1 MILAG
6 DIGGTKCNLAL
17 YDLRPDGYRQVVQH
31 RYESGDF
38 TSFDEIIEKFLIEI
52 KSETKNVAAGA
63 IQAAG
68 FGVAGP
74 VIDRRVK
81 ATNLPW
87 VVDGLAL
94 AQQLSTDHIV
104 ILNDLEATGYSL
116 SLLQPSEISTLNQGV
131 PSPRSTQ
138 ALVAAGTGLGEAI
151 LFWDGRTPH
160 CRGFRRRPC
169 RFCAADR
176 TRDRAVALHE
186 EA

>member
-17 YDLRPDGYRQVVQH
+17 YDVRPNGYRQVVHH
-31 RYESGDF
+31 RYTSSEFS
-38 TSFDEIIEKFLIEI
+38 SFDGIIGKFLL
-52 KSETKNVAAGA
+52 ETKNERKECAG

-87 VVDGLAL
+87 IVDGAAL
-94 AQQLSTDHIV
+94 ATQLGTPNVI

-116 SLLQPSEISTLNQGV
+116 PLLQPSEISTLNHGGS
-131 PSPRSTQ
+131 SPQSTQ
-138 ALVAAGTGLGEAI
+138 ALVAAGTGLG
-151 LFWDGRTPH
+151 
-160 CRGFRRRPC
+160 
-169 RFCAADR
+169 
-176 TRDRAVALHE
+176 
-186 EA
+186 